1 VQLRDHQARD
11 TCNAQV
17 ERSSV
22 GGIEGTYADKLMI
35 DDGPSRPVA
44 FRATSTP

>member
-17 ERSSV
+17 ERS
-22 GGIEGTYADKLMI
+22 GTYADKLMI